1 MSPDRKNLRDWIV
14 PKKPV
19 RLLVLFAVVVGI
31 FGTDCWRRRWRAD
44 TEISTEHYV
53 VYSTATP
60 EHTEKIA
67 TVVEMLYDVYSDT
80 FSETADFKKDHAK
93 LKLKLFKDRDEF
105 RRCNPRIGWAEAFY
119 LHPHCYAYYPDEEM
133 SPYHWM
139 VHEAVHQLN
148 REVAGFKLAKWAD
161 EGVAEYF
168 GTSEIR
174 RDKMYLG
181 KIDSHTY
188 PIWWLGGMKL
198 TGDIA
203 KDIQTNRIIPLTA
216 IISGKGGP
224 DIDEHF
230 NLYYIH
236 WWSLSHFLFE
246 YDNGKYK
253 GDYFKV
259 IKEGATPESFEKHV
273 GPIPD
278 IQKQWYEYLC
288 DVAKK
293 Y

>member
-1 MSPDRKNLRDWIV
+1 
-14 PKKPV
+14 
-19 RLLVLFAVVVGI
+19 
-31 FGTDCWRRRWRAD
+31 
-44 TEISTEHYV
+44 
-53 VYSTATP
+53 
-60 EHTEKIA
+60 
-67 TVVEMLYDVYSDT
+67 
-80 FSETADFKKDHAK
+80 
-93 LKLKLFKDRDEF
+93 
-105 RRCNPRIGWAEAFY
+105 
-119 LHPHCYAYYPDEEM
+119 
-133 SPYHWM
+133 
-139 VHEAVHQLN
+139 
-148 REVAGFKLAKWAD
+148 
-161 EGVAEYF
+161 
-168 GTSEIR
+168 
-174 RDKMYLG
+174 
-181 KIDSHTY
+181 
-188 PIWWLGGMKL
+188 
-198 TGDIA
+198 
-203 KDIQTNRIIPLTA
+203 LTA